1 MECSLLFGQP
11 HYSHC
16 TGLSQSCKVMNTL
29 HKMLHLYDNLVTT
42 LQGKQVDIPIS
53 KNQAL
58 QILYLKH
65 LSFIYNPSQLFF

>member
-16 TGLSQSCKVMNTL
+16 AGLSQSCKVMNTL

-42 LQGKQVDIPIS
+42 LQGKNVV
-53 KNQAL
+53 NQRMVL
-58 QILYLKH
+58 SILYKASNLLLNKVATYR
-65 LSFIYNPSQLFF
+65 FT